1 MGNRRPKCDQSAK
14 QKSIWAGFGDFLQNL
29 RVDAESNRTILW
41 IFTLKLRSV
50 WIKGLRFMASVDIAA
65 GSAGEGLTRR
75 QWNVLGITMLFWLFD
90 GYETFALLLTIG
102 PSLHDLLPA
111 SELSTLPRVAAYLI
125 SITLFG
131 WAVGGV
137 LGGFIGDRFGRRRTM
152 IWAVVLYSLFT
163 GTSAL
168 APTWQWLAF
177 TRFLTGVGIGA
188 EWGVG
193 TSLLQE
199 IWPERLRTKGAGILQ
214 AAFSGGFVIAS
225 LLWLLLGGSFGAS
238 WRWMYAVGIVPA
250 LFVAVLARQIP
261 ESERW
266 TKVNHSMAAI
276 GSTLRANARNLVV
289 AIIVSIS
296 ITVGF
301 WAISSWVPTY
311 AATLASDP
319 KSGVYY
325 AGMAGLLYAIGEIF
339 GCIGFGLLS
348 DIWGRRGT
356 LAFYLAGSIAI
367 TPIVFLWV
375 RDPQI
380 VVLLQIVNGFLTGG
394 LYGWFAVHPPE
405 MFPTSI
411 RSTAISLIFNSARFL
426 AMFGPILASSLI
438 AFFGGYGP
446 AATTLASVFAVGL
459 IALFFLPET
468 KGKPLPS

>member
-1 MGNRRPKCDQSAK
+1 MTSTG
-14 QKSIWAGFGDFLQNL
+14 
-29 RVDAESNRTILW
+29 
-41 IFTLKLRSV
+41 
-50 WIKGLRFMASVDIAA
+50 IAA
-65 GSAGEGLTRR
+65 PFPDDTLTRR
-75 QWNVLGITMLFWLFD
+75 QWSVLGITMLFWLFD
-90 GYETFALLLTIG
+90 GYETYALLLTIG
-102 PSLHDLLPA
+102 PSLHELLPPA
-111 SELSTLPRVAAYLI
+111 ELATLPRVAAYLI

-137 LGGFIGDRFGRRRTM
+137 LGGVIGDRLGRRRTM
-152 IWAVVLYSLFT
+152 IGAVILYSIFT

-168 APTWQWLAF
+168 APSWQILAL

-199 IWPERLRTKGAGILQ
+199 MWPERLRTKGAGVLQ
-214 AAFSGGFVIAS
+214 AAFSGGFVVAS
-225 LLWLLLGGSFGAS
+225 LLWIVLGGSFGAS
-238 WRWMYAVGIVPA
+238 WRWMYAVGVVPA
-250 LFVAVLARQIP
+250 LFVAVLARDIP

-266 TKVNHSMAAI
+266 TRVSHSMATIAT
-276 GSTLRANARNLVV
+276 TLRANSKNLIV

-311 AATLASDP
+311 AATLAPDP
-319 KSGVYY
+319 KTGVYY
-325 AGMAGLLYAIGEIF
+325 AGVAGLLYAIGEIF
-339 GCIGFGLLS
+339 GCIGFGLLAEA
-348 DIWGRRGT
+348 WGRRGT
-356 LAFYLAGSIAI
+356 LVFYLAGSIII

-375 RDPQI
+375 HDATI

-405 MFPTSI
+405 IFPTSI

-446 AATTLASVFAVGL
+446 AATTLASIFAIGI
-459 IALFFLPET
+459 IAVLFLPET
-468 KGKPLPS
+468 KGRPLPA